1 MWWRKRNALVGW
13 LLILLGRRMTERMVR
28 RRLRTF
34 FSALDPTPR
43 ARSRRRLPLVGAAL
57 AAAAAA
63 ALVITRQR
71 QSAPPP

>member
-13 LLILLGRRMTERMVR
+13 LLILLGRRMTERIVR
-28 RRLRTF
+28 KRLRRF
-34 FSALDPTPR
+34 LAALDPGRR
-43 ARSRRRLPLVGAAL
+43 ARSRRRLPLIGAAL